1 MNHSEM
7 NEMDMQEAERLA
19 REARNAYK
27 RKWYAEHKEERK
39 AYYQKWKAKHKEEFD
54 AYQRKYREEH
64 KEEHKKWVQ
73 ENRERYND
81 RQKAWRAA
89 NPDKVAAI
97 RARYWA
103 KKALKLSNKS
113 TEEGAK

>member
-1 MNHSEM
+1 MNLINFPYEQLFSFPSH
-7 NEMDMQEAERLA
+7 ATR
-19 REARNAYK
+19 
-27 RKWYAEHKEERK
+27 
-39 AYYQKWKAKHKEEFD
+39 YYKWKAKHKEEFD